1 MVSRDTRVHAAV
13 VAVSILVLL
22 ALNWAFPD
30 TESPVL
36 VFAVILVY
44 GFILAGAHLFLA
56 WLGESGVVPVA
67 SRWRFVGVVAGVL
80 LLGAISLVTDPVQ
93 LGPVTTDFVLAVV
106 AVSGILVYWVL
117 EASSGYA
124 EATGES

>member
-22 ALNWAFPD
+22 ALSWAFPD

-36 VFAVILVY
+36 VFASLIVY
-44 GFILAGAHLFLA
+44 GFVLAGAHLFLA
-56 WLGESGVVPVA
+56 WLGEGGVVPVS
-67 SRWRFVGVVAGVL
+67 SRWRFVGIVAGVL

-93 LGPVTTDFVLAVV
+93 MGPVSSDFVLSVV
-106 AVSGILVYWVL
+106 AVAGILVYWVL

-124 EATGES
+124 EATEES

>member
-13 VAVSILVLL
+13 VAVSILALL
-22 ALNWAFPD
+22 AFSWAFPD

-36 VFAVILVY
+36 VFAVLVVY

-56 WLGESGVVPVA
+56 WLGEDGVVPVS
-67 SRWRFVGVVAGVL
+67 SRWRFVGIVAGVL

-93 LGPVTTDFVLAVV
+93 LGPVSSDFVLAVV
-106 AVSGILVYWVL
+106 AVAGILVYWVL

-124 EATGES
+124 DATES